1 MNLSDRIDRS
11 TAHLLVSH
19 RWRGMGGAGQKHAMF
34 AVVSKVVG
42 EVFRLAD
49 PQTAEARV
57 NLAALGIAPKE
68 RAKIVQILLQ
78 VEYYLPFAGHRP
90 AKGAGGW
97 AKNPGVRTL
106 LASSVFWEKSGMAE
120 IVVTLSPVLLALL
133 PTLRSE
139 FEADDLFNQLRLP
152 GKYTRPL
159 YNFLS
164 KQEKWPIET
173 SIDNLKNV
181 LFPQGR
187 IPPSLKIT
195 SNLWNMVLL
204 SAVSMVQK
212 FTDLRFSVEK
222 ILGVIDG
229 HHAVIGA
236 RFHLIDLAHPH
247 TIHGD
252 TRRPPKKSGR
262 PRGRPRKSAAAK
274 RSAAAAKYV
283 TPMFVPPVP
292 VPPPDEEET
301 QSKE

>member
-1 MNLSDRIDRS
+1 MNLTERIDRS

-34 AVVSKVVG
+34 AIVSKVVG

-49 PQTAEARV
+49 PVTAEARV
-57 NLAALGIAPKE
+57 NLAALGIPQKD
-68 RAKIVQILLQ
+68 RPKIVQILLQ

-106 LASSVFWEKSGMAE
+106 LASSVYWEKSGMND
-120 IVVTLSPVLLALL
+120 IVVTLTPVLLSLL
-133 PTLRSE
+133 PTLRNE

-164 KQEKWPIET
+164 KQDKWPVETTIE
-173 SIDNLKNV
+173 NLKNI
-181 LFPQGR
+181 LFPHGR

-222 ILGVIDG
+222 IMGTVDG

-247 TIHGD
+247 TIHGE
-252 TRRPPKKSGR
+252 T
-262 PRGRPRKSAAAK
+262 GRPRKKAGRGRGRPKKAVAA
-274 RSAAAAKYV
+274 
-283 TPMFVPPVP
+283 
-292 VPPPDEEET
+292 
-301 QSKE
+301 